1 MCRRYRESGDG
12 TWSQLLVDDMSLQ
25 YLQAPYETTS
35 TLKRDLLAQISSAQ
49 LNQEERNRQRSVPKL
64 IVGLPE
70 VKLLMKEDV
79 TVTTKKVISITVT
92 KGGCTQG

>member
-1 MCRRYRESGDG
+1 
-12 TWSQLLVDDMSLQ
+12 MSPQ
-25 YLQAPYETTS
+25 YLQAPYEATAI
-35 TLKRDLLAQISSAQ
+35 LKRDLLAQISSAQ

-79 TVTTKKVISITVT
+79 KVTTEKVISITVRM
-92 KGGCTQG
+92 

>member
-1 MCRRYRESGDG
+1 
-12 TWSQLLVDDMSLQ
+12 MSLQ
-25 YLQAPYETTS
+25 YLQAPYETTAM
-35 TLKRDLLAQISSAQ
+35 LKRDLLAQISSAQ

-79 TVTTKKVISITVT
+79 TVTTKKVISITVVIPE
-92 KGGCTQG
+92 CTEG

>member
-1 MCRRYRESGDG
+1 
-12 TWSQLLVDDMSLQ
+12 MSLQ
-25 YLQAPYETTS
+25 YLQAPYETTAM
-35 TLKRDLLAQISSAQ
+35 LKRDLLAQISSAQ

-79 TVTTKKVISITVT
+79 KVTTEKVISITVGKWT
-92 KGGCTQG
+92 CVDG